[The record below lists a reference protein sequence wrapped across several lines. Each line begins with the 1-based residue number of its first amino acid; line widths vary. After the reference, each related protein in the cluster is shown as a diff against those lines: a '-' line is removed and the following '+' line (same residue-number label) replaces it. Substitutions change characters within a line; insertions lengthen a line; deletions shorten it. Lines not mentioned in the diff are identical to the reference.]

1 MTMKIAFIYDAAY
14 PWHVGGVEAVNRNEA
29 VELAKENEV
38 HFFTMQ
44 WPGMKPEFNDE
55 GIRYHALRRVNDGG
69 FYRNERRSIMEAAAF
84 SAGLSR
90 IFMHKFDVIITNYFP
105 VLHLPLLYL
114 YCRLTGCRLIMQV
127 VEVWD
132 RKYWKSY
139 LGGFSG
145 TVAAAYASA
154 LMHGASFYVANS
166 TATAAK
172 LEAAGIPKE
181 KVGIFSPV
189 LDDRALLRIKA
200 RRARRPM
207 VLFSGRFIKEKR
219 IDKWLDVIKKASE
232 SVKITAVLI
241 GSGPE
246 EASIKKQ
253 IRSMGMGGTVVLRGF
268 YRDRRRL
275 YEQIK
280 SSRALLNMS
289 EREGLSVITIESLA
303 LGTPVFLPS
312 YSPIPAEIR
321 EMCVVDEEGR
331 LASRIAR
338 LIASGE
344 KGQYIRNRKGLQ
356 QFRISRVNDFYRKV
370 FAGLR

>member
-219 IDKWLDVIKKASE
+219 IDKWLRIMSDIIKMDS
-232 SVKITAVLI
+232 SVKGLI
-241 GSGPE
+241 IGDGVE
-246 EASIKKQ
+246 KKSIERD
-253 IRSMGMGGTVVLRGF
+253 IRGLSLERNVSVAGF
-268 YRDRRRL
+268 YKDKARL
-275 YEQIK
+275 YDK
-280 SSRALLNMS
+280 LAGSSLLLHMS
-289 EREGLSVITIESLA
+289 EREGLSIITLESLA
-303 LGTPVFLPS
+303 VGTPVLIPEG
-312 YSPIPAEIR
+312 SPISDEAKS
-321 EMCVVDEEGR
+321 MCVVVPEKDMAKKALEIIRSRDKGR
-331 LASRIAR
+331 
-338 LIASGE
+338 
-344 KGQYIRNRKGLQ
+344 YIRNKENLEA
-356 QFRISRVNDFYRKV
+356 FYIQDVGRFYKKL
-370 FAGLR
+370 LR